1 MIAAEIAAA
10 LGAACRSG
18 DWWRCLCPVHG
29 SRTGRSATLAL
40 RDGDRGLIIKCFAD
54 CDPRDVLAEL
64 RRRGLIAGRG
74 DKARPAPLISRRDN
88 HADVA
93 GRVAMASRLW
103 EAAQDA
109 RGSPVA
115 RYLAS
120 RGITLPPPPSL
131 RWAPRCCHWEARAWL
146 PAMLA
151 AIVNVDGGLI
161 GVHRTFLAPGGSG
174 KADVAPQKAMLGRA
188 AGGAVRLGPAAE
200 MLMIGEGI
208 ETCLSAAQATGMPA
222 WAALSTSGLRALV
235 LPPIVREIVILADN
249 DANGAGAAAACD
261 AARRWLSAGR
271 AVRLAMPP
279 DLGDFNDM
287 HVDRLHGTAPCRSV
301 T

>member
-1 MIAAEIAAA
+1 MTAGDIACA
-10 LGAACRSG
+10 LGAAHRSG
-18 DWWRCLCPVHG
+18 VWWRCVCPVHG

-54 CDPRDVLAEL
+54 CDPRDIFAEL

-74 DKARPAPLISRRDN
+74 DEARPAPLISRRDN

-131 RWAPRCCHWEARAWL
+131 RWAPRCWHPNGLLL
-146 PAMLA
+146 PAMIA
-151 AIVNVDGGLI
+151 RIDGPDGELI
-161 GVHRTFLAPGGSG
+161 GIHRTFLRPDGKD
-174 KADVAPQKAMLGRA
+174 KADIKPQKAMMGRA
-188 AGGAVRLGPAAE
+188 AGGAVRLGPAADA
-200 MLMIGEGI
+200 LLIGEGI
-208 ETCLSAAQATGMPA
+208 ESTLAAMQECNIRA
-222 WAALSTSGLRALV
+222 WAALSTSGMIALA
-235 LPPIVREIVILADN
+235 LPLIVRSVIIAADN
-249 DANGAGAAAACD
+249 DSNGAGQRAAQIAAQRWIGEG
-261 AARRWLSAGR
+261 RRVSVWISPHGR
-271 AVRLAMPP
+271 M
-279 DLGDFNDM
+279 LGVSPRHTRVMAFR
-287 HVDRLHGTAPCRSV
+287 VFWRQI
-301 T
+301 